1 MAMIDVVI
9 NGRKR
14 LGASMD
20 ERPSIDLKG
29 IVIAAEWAPDGDVTA
44 VDIAGY
50 DEKRYR
56 IADDSRGR
64 QLRRLVKRKVV
75 SVERYRLPEFS
86 YSL

>member
-1 MAMIDVVI
+1 
-9 NGRKR
+9 
-14 LGASMD
+14 MD

-56 IADDSRGR
+56 IADDSKGR

-75 SVERYRLPEFS
+75 MRGRLVRENQRDLFFVEAFRIDAD
-86 YSL
+86 

>member
-1 MAMIDVVI
+1 
-9 NGRKR
+9 
-14 LGASMD
+14 MD

-75 SVERYRLPEFS
+75 MRGRLVRENQRDLFFVEAFRIDAD
-86 YSL
+86 